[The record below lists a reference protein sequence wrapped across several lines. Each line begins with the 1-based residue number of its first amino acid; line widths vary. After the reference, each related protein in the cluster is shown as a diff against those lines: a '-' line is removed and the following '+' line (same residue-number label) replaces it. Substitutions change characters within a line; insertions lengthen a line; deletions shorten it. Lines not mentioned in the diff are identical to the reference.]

1 MNAQMYKDIAK
12 GTKSTDP
19 VISNMRLVVYIAK
32 QYQGMGLSLDDLIQ
46 EGSIGL
52 CRAVELY
59 DEAKGKFSSY
69 AGMWIKATI
78 RRALS
83 DKSRMIRVPSH
94 KSADEAAQVH
104 VGQLDPTYQGS
115 VNPEVDTVHTEGE
128 DQHEVNKLL
137 NKLNSRQRQI
147 IKMKFGIDR
156 DEMKTTEIAQELG
169 LTVQAVNSNIRIAM
183 KRMQEL

>member
-1 MNAQMYKDIAK
+1 MNTQMYKDIAIAA
-12 GTKSTDP
+12 KSNDP
-19 VISNMRLVVYIAK
+19 VMSNMRLVVYIAK

-52 CRAVELY
+52 CRAAELY
-59 DEAKGKFSSY
+59 DESKGKFSSY
-69 AGMWIKATI
+69 AGLWIKAAI

-83 DKSRMIRVPSH
+83 DKSRMVRVPSH
-94 KSADEAAQVH
+94 KSADETAQVF

-115 VNPEVDTVHTEGE
+115 VNPEIDEVHTETE
-128 DQHEVNKLL
+128 TTHEVNKLL

-147 IKMKFGIDR
+147 IKMKFGIDQ

-183 KRMQEL
+183 KKMQES